1 MEMTRAK
8 LKWLTVWAP
17 VGFILVVFVL
27 ILSLFHGPHSPSVWI
42 TTLVATSGIGL
53 AGAYLFSYF
62 VFSHIQRQEEEI
74 VRRTEAV
81 AALNAIGAE
90 ITGLLDLER
99 TLRSVVE
106 EARKLLGTEVSA
118 LCFVDGRG
126 CSVPR
131 AISGPPEAF
140 EGGVE
145 RADPPGGATACFGR
159 PMPSLSP
166 SEDGLKC
173 SWIKEE
179 YTKAHLAAPLKREGN
194 VIGALCVAGRS
205 PRRFRPVEVELLTGL
220 ATQAAIAIEN
230 ARLHEQ
236 LRNVA
241 VIEERQRIAREMH
254 DGLAQ
259 ELGYL
264 NLKLGE
270 LEAGVSA
277 RPVPALREE
286 LRRMQKVV
294 AGAYEEVRQAIF
306 GLKLMV
312 SRGLGL
318 VPTLAEYLH
327 EFSEQ
332 TGITVELS
340 IADEGAARLSPH
352 AEIQLIRIIQ
362 EALANVRKH
371 AQAQHA
377 WVTFDTDG
385 GKAKITVQDDGRGFD
400 PAEATRPRPA
410 SFGLQSMRERAES
423 VGGALTVE
431 PGQGRGTQVII
442 RLPIGGQEGAPW
454 RP

>member
-1 MEMTRAK
+1 MDLSRAK

-42 TTLVATSGIGL
+42 ATLVAASGIGL

-62 VFSHIQRQEEEI
+62 VFSRIERQEEEI
-74 VRRTEAV
+74 VQRSEAM
-81 AALNAIGAE
+81 AAINAIGTE

-106 EARKLLGTEVSA
+106 EARKLLGAEVSA

-126 CSVPR
+126 CGVPK

-140 EGGVE
+140 AVGME
-145 RADPPGGATACFGR
+145 RPDPHAWATACFGR
-159 PMPSLSP
+159 PMPSFSP

-173 SWIKEE
+173 SGIKEE
-179 YTKAHLAAPLKREGN
+179 YTKAHLAAPLKREGS

-205 PRRFRPVEVELLTGL
+205 PRRFRPVEIELLTGL

-241 VIEERQRIAREMH
+241 VIEERHRIAREMH

-264 NLKLGE
+264 NLKIGE
-270 LEAGVSA
+270 LEAGLPSGA
-277 RPVPALREE
+277 ASNLRAE
-286 LRRMQKVV
+286 LGRMKKVV

-306 GLKLMV
+306 GLKMMV

-332 TGITVELS
+332 TGVTVELR

-371 AQAQHA
+371 AQAARA
-377 WVTFDTDG
+377 WVIFDTEG
-385 GKAKITVQDDGRGFD
+385 GKARVMVQDDGRGFD
-400 PAEATRPRPA
+400 PAEATRSGRT
-410 SFGLQSMRERAES
+410 SFGLQSMRERAEA
-423 VGGALTVE
+423 VGGSLEVASQ
-431 PGQGRGTQVII
+431 PGKGTQVTI
-442 RLPIGGQEGAPW
+442 RLPIGGWEAAP
-454 RP
+454 

>member
-1 MEMTRAK
+1 MELSRAK

-81 AALNAIGAE
+81 AVLNAIGAE

-118 LCFVDGRG
+118 LCFVDGHG
-126 CSVPR
+126 CGGPKAV
-131 AISGPPEAF
+131 SGPPEAF
-140 EGGVE
+140 GAG
-145 RADPPGGATACFGR
+145 ANCPDHPGGEAGGLAR
-159 PMPSLSP
+159 PIFCLSP
-166 SEDGLKC
+166 SPDGLKC
-173 SWIKEE
+173 TGIKAE
-179 YTKAHLAAPLKREGN
+179 YTRAHLAAPLRREGS

-230 ARLHEQ
+230 ARLHER
-236 LRNVA
+236 LRDVA
-241 VIEERQRIAREMH
+241 VIEERHRIAREMH

-318 VPTLAEYLH
+318 VPTLTEYLH
-327 EFSEQ
+327 EFGEQ
-332 TGITVELS
+332 TGIAVELK
-340 IADEGAARLSPH
+340 IADEAATRLAPP
-352 AEIQLIRIIQ
+352 AEVQLIRIIQ

-371 AQAQHA
+371 AQAGRA

-385 GKAKITVQDDGRGFD
+385 GKAKVTVQDDGRGFD
-400 PAEATRPRPA
+400 PAEAARSRPA
-410 SFGLQSMRERAES
+410 SFGLQSMRERAAS

-442 RLPIGGQEGAPW
+442 RLPIGGQE
-454 RP
+454 